1 MKRRFVA
8 VLLSLCL
15 ILAFIPVSA
24 MAVEFDDTQDHW
36 AEEAI
41 DRWSDVGVVT
51 GVGNNE
57 FDPEGDLSR
66 AQAASV
72 FSKLLNLTDEADLS
86 SFTDIPADAWYAG
99 HIAKCVEAGIMAGVG
114 NNQMDPEGTVTR
126 EMFFTMFAQA
136 MGIEREDTMEK
147 DFADEGQISDWA
159 EGYIN
164 ALVNRGF
171 ISGITD
177 TTLVPDDDI
186 NRASVMALLNKAIV
200 AYVVEEGNQTVDG
213 TGIVLVLADNVSI
226 TADEPI
232 TVVVAN
238 EGATV
243 SLANA
248 TGDTEVVA
256 LENNVQVTDA
266 PVGTTIAAREGVT
279 GTTANGQTVA
289 PDSEITITAP
299 STGGGGGGVTPP
311 VEDTN
316 KAEEAVKAAWEELNE
331 ALAQIKGHDGKQ
343 LVTAELDEETGTA
356 ALTLNVDAIMA
367 GDGAFGDDF
376 LTGLATK
383 VGDALEEHFGEA
395 TLTVGGQTVYV
406 NGSFDNTG
414 LKNALFN
421 VADGFFYT
429 LANMTAN
436 EDGTYNYKTI
446 GGEVTIAEDNYE
458 LNLAVNLQGD
468 EVAKVK
474 KLAQTLA
481 DHLQMETL
489 DSAEINSRYGITVS
503 ESEAAVV
510 TMEMPD
516 ALMQKA
522 ADLVKDKGT
531 SGDDLQDI
539 FDRQTVGTFLS
550 LMNSNDIQL
559 DGILG
564 SGAEEINS
572 VLTTVNSNAN
582 VINKVLSKL
591 TVTVNGTDFF
601 TGTGF
606 VPGTKGDAWHNFM
619 DGVIGMTSDGIKA
632 MTPSQFKNENGTM
645 SAQNYYAVPVT
656 VEIDLEDSMG
666 FSATETVVVV
676 LHIDFSQYTT
686 TEDTTTVVQP

>member
-36 AEEAI
+36 AEAAI
-41 DRWSDVGVVT
+41 DRWSDAGVVT

-86 SFTDIPADAWYAG
+86 SFTDIPANAWYAG

-177 TTLVPDDDI
+177 TTLVPGDDI

-200 AYVVEEGNQTVDG
+200 GYAVEDGAQNVDG

-238 EGATV
+238 EGAAV

-367 GDGAFGDDF
+367 GDGAFGNDF

-458 LNLAVNLQGD
+458 LNLAVNLQGED
-468 EVAKVK
+468 VEKVK
-474 KLAQTLA
+474 NLAQTLA

-489 DSAEINSRYGITVS
+489 NAETIKTRYGIEVN

-510 TMEMPD
+510 TMEMPEK
-516 ALMQKA
+516 LMATA
-522 ADLVKDKGT
+522 ADMAEDKIQ
-531 SGDDLQDI
+531 SGETLQDF
-539 FDRQTVGTFLS
+539 FDTVTVGMYLE
-550 LMNSNDIQL
+550 LLNDESIDL
-559 DGILG
+559 NAILG
-564 SGAEEINS
+564 SGADEINS

-591 TVTVNGTDFF
+591 TVTVNGAEFF
-601 TGTGF
+601 TKTGF
-606 VPGTKGDAWHNFM
+606 EPGTDDDAWHNFM
-619 DGVIGMTSDGIKA
+619 DGVIRMTSEDIKA
-632 MTPSQFKNENGTM
+632 MTPSQFKV
-645 SAQNYYAVPVT
+645 SAEGEYKDTYYAVPVT
-656 VEIDLEDSMG
+656 VNVDLEDSMG

-686 TEDTTTVVQP
+686 EDTTTVVQP